1 MATDGTTLGFLH
13 DEGKSCFVFRFRL
26 PISFSPIQMENVLAV
41 FPLLFETFV
50 WRGSLI
56 PPFVFFFLYT
66 EAFLTGDA
74 IFPSR
79 GYFCR
84 YPLLGSRRSWITR
97 LRYVTPRRRLYH

>member
-56 PPFVFFFLYT
+56 PPFVFFLIHGGFFDRGCYIPLPGIFL
-66 EAFLTGDA
+66 
-74 IFPSR
+74 
-79 GYFCR
+79 
-84 YPLLGSRRSWITR
+84 
-97 LRYVTPRRRLYH
+97 